1 MPKILFQIS
10 PSSYE
15 AVIVFLYIQMKPW
28 LPQEQ
33 LSPWRRQDMNTGS
46 TRTAVHMEKTGHE
59 HREHNEGLETPTQPQ
74 RGG

>member
-15 AVIVFLYIQMKPW
+15 AVIVFLYIQMRKPW

-46 TRTAVHMEKTGHE
+46 TTKD
-59 HREHNEGLETPTQPQ
+59 
-74 RGG
+74 